1 MISDQWRRCITDCQ
15 RHIPAGCRLY
25 FVFLHHWLPGVHPC
39 CGWWCVLSNYT
50 ALLQNVREW
59 SACFF
64 LQLWLSIYVTVSAW
78 WPVGGV
84 CSPIMPLRCET
95 RCGSSQFFRDGFICA
110 NVTQLPLLKGTTHVR
125 KLSNKCSEI
134 LIGIKV
140 DMVCDIPSND
150 TIGRGLPLC
159 KLYGK
164 LYLQCHSC
172 VTAVGGMHSVCS
184 QI

>member
-1 MISDQWRRCITDCQ
+1 MLWLVVCLVQLYHSSAKRS
-15 RHIPAGCRLY
+15 RL
-25 FVFLHHWLPGVHPC
+25 VSL
-39 CGWWCVLSNYT
+39 
-50 ALLQNVREW
+50 
-59 SACFF
+59 FF

-125 KLSNKCSEI
+125 KLSNKCSKI

-150 TIGRGLPLC
+150 TIGRGLPFC
-159 KLYGK
+159 KLYG
-164 LYLQCHSC
+164 SC
-172 VTAVGGMHSVCS
+172 ICNATLVS
-184 QI
+184 QLWEACIRFVPKFEGSSTM